1 MSLLI
6 QETGCFSGL
15 VSENQVYCNVFYFD
29 CELWKEKQVADTRK
43 TFWLHALCYATEGM
57 FSKLKGIIFP
67 QSTYTLMLVIAL
79 SPAQLPLSWESG
91 CLLSSHGSEQHYS
104 TALYQGTY
112 ITSASHSEW
121 GTGKGTWDKGT
132 GSCFVIYHTSPLW
145 KLSYGDIH
153 PCLIIQKRTVS
164 WWFPNWLA
172 TYSWNSNS
180 TSYFSH
186 LWIVQEANSPFRI
199 QAMVCSLTMGTTHSQ
214 SSRSHRWCQTL
225 VNGLESSRD
234 TGYCVHNHISTYSA

>member
-1 MSLLI
+1 
-6 QETGCFSGL
+6 
-15 VSENQVYCNVFYFD
+15 
-29 CELWKEKQVADTRK
+29 
-43 TFWLHALCYATEGM
+43 M
-57 FSKLKGIIFP
+57 FSKPKGIIFP
-67 QSTYTLMLVIAL
+67 QPTYTLMLVIAL

-91 CLLSSHGSEQHYS
+91 CLLSSHGSEQHSS

-132 GSCFVIYHTSPLW
+132 GSCFVIYHTSPPW

-164 WWFPNWLA
+164 WWFLNWLA